1 MKVTGRGMEGGRVSP
16 VSVLGILTSSIGK
29 TSALVSVTS
38 GHLSPLFFDD
48 RTRSFVI
55 GKGCYT
61 QLNLEYCLIR
71 AEHKTRTEVTG
82 SSQIWI

>member
-38 GHLSPLFFDD
+38 GHLSPLSVGD
-48 RTRSFVI
+48 RTRSSE
-55 GKGCYT
+55 K
-61 QLNLEYCLIR
+61 
-71 AEHKTRTEVTG
+71 AAAH
-82 SSQIWI
+82 S

>member
-38 GHLSPLFFDD
+38 GHLSPLFFD
-48 RTRSFVI
+48 
-55 GKGCYT
+55 G
-61 QLNLEYCLIR
+61 
-71 AEHKTRTEVTG
+71 G
-82 SSQIWI
+82 SLGEQDAFISH